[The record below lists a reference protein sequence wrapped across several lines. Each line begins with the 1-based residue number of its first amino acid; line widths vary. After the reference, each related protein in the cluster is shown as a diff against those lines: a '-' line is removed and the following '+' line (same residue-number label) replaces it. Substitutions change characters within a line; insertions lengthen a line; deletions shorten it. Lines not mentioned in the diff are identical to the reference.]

1 MKEIDARGMDCP
13 KPVVLT
19 KKALDDNT
27 KITTIVDN
35 EIAAENVAKLAK
47 KMNCSYSTVK
57 EGEDFFKILITAPE
71 GTVTNES
78 QNDNAKVYLIGS
90 ENMGEGEKELG
101 KILMKGFLS
110 TLLDIT
116 PRPKKLLFI
125 NSGVKLTTIYPETI
139 SVLKEL
145 EEKGT
150 DILVC
155 GTCLNYYNLTDKIKV
170 GKISNMYEIA
180 DSINNGKALIL

>member
-1 MKEIDARGMDCP
+1 MKEIDARGLDCP

-19 KKALDDNT
+19 KNALDDHN

-35 EIAAENVAKLAK
+35 ETAAKNVAKLAK

-57 EGEDFFKILITAPE
+57 ESEDFFKILITAE
-71 GTVTNES
+71 ENSVSNKEKD
-78 QNDNAKVYLIGS
+78 DNSKVYLIGS
-90 ENMGEGEKELG
+90 ENMGEGEEELG

-110 TLLDIT
+110 TLLDIN
-116 PRPKKLLFI
+116 PRPDKLLFI
-125 NSGVKLTTIYPETI
+125 NSAVKLVSVYPETI

-155 GTCLNYYNLTDKIKV
+155 GTCLNYYDLSDEIKV
-170 GKISNMYEIA
+170 GEISNMYEIA
-180 DSINNGKALIL
+180 DNLNQGNVVTI

>member
-19 KKALDDNT
+19 KNALDDNT

-57 EGEDFFKILITAPE
+57 EREDFFKILITAEE
-71 GTVTNES
+71 GTAFNEP

-90 ENMGEGEKELG
+90 ENMGKGEEELG

-116 PRPKKLLFI
+116 PLPKKLLFI
-125 NSGVKLTTIYPETI
+125 NSSVKLTTIYPETV

-155 GTCLNYYNLTDKIKV
+155 GTCLNYYNLSDEIKV
-170 GKISNMYEIA
+170 GEISNMYEIA
-180 DSINNGKALIL
+180 DNLNRGNVVTI